1 MARLAPSI
9 EELTEFEQWLRSI
22 RPTIDSDLIGKILA
36 YEQLEH
42 RCDTDFSD
50 YSEVLSGKADRVW
63 FEFDVPHQESRD
75 SVNRIMH
82 THGKLAAQLHRA
94 AGAILLVRAAAHQ
107 EHSMG
112 EYSAVSSAFHML
124 LHPRCNFFSCLFSTE
139 AMQTNTA
146 SLSCLLIVSGI
157 GYFEPFIGPPRS
169 LQVVEP
175 PIYEIPAFLITKQ
188 SLG

>member
-22 RPTIDSDLIGKILA
+22 RPTVDSDLIGKILA
-36 YEQLEH
+36 YEQLKH

-75 SVNRIMH
+75 SVNRFMR
-82 THGKLAAQLHRA
+82 THGKLAAQLYRT

-107 EHSMG
+107 KHSMND
-112 EYSAVSSAFHML
+112 YSAVSSAFHML

-139 AMQTNTA
+139 QMQADTV
-146 SLSCLLIVSGI
+146 SLSCLLILSGI
-157 GYFEPFIGPPRS
+157 GYFEPFVGPPHVRRVIK
-169 LQVVEP
+169 Q
-175 PIYEIPAFLITKQ
+175 PIHEIPAFLITKE
-188 SLG
+188 SLR

>member
-9 EELTEFEQWLRSI
+9 DELTQFEQRLRSI

-50 YSEVLSGKADRVW
+50 YSEVLSGKTDRIW

-75 SVNRIMH
+75 SVNRFMR
-82 THGKLAAQLHRA
+82 THGKRAAQLHRA

-124 LHPRCNFFSCLFSTE
+124 LHPCCYFFSCLFSAEQMRTS
-139 AMQTNTA
+139 TA
-146 SLSCLLIVSGI
+146 SLSCLLVLSGI
-157 GYFEPFIGPPRS
+157 DYFEPFIGPPHFLS
-169 LQVVEP
+169 EFQP
-175 PIYEIPAFLITKQ
+175 PKHEIPAFLNTKE
-188 SLG
+188 SLA